1 LAQGRFRRASLSAWS
16 RAAGRAR
23 KADWWAVAGEL
34 VIVVFGILIA
44 FQLDRWSEGWRGA
57 KDRSAYLERLVEE
70 SDANVAAL
78 SELDKQ
84 FGEVTGEVGRM
95 ARAIDDPARRTA
107 LRFTRDRA
115 CRALQMPA
123 PKLQTAALE
132 ESGNPAA
139 LQLVP
144 DPTLRRLIH
153 RAAAQTRYAERQI
166 EYFRDTFQRFGVQFD
181 PHANWSVDE
190 ASGEIGCSVDFEGLA
205 REPGARTLLTRIYRD
220 RRVFGDIHESQI
232 EAQRAVGRRAACLLD
247 GSC

>member
-1 LAQGRFRRASLSAWS
+1 MTRIRFRTAALSAWS

-34 VIVVFGILIA
+34 VIVVVGILIA

-57 KDRSAYLERLVEE
+57 KDRSAYLQRLVEE
-70 SDANVAAL
+70 SEANVTAL
-78 SELDKQ
+78 TRLDKQ
-84 FGEVTGEVGRM
+84 FGEVTQEVGRM
-95 ARAIDDPARRTA
+95 ARVVDDPARRGA
-107 LRFTRDRA
+107 LRFVGDRA

-123 PKLQTAALE
+123 SKLQTAALE
-132 ESGNPAA
+132 ETGNPAA

-153 RAAAQTRYAERQI
+153 AAAAETRYADRQI

-190 ASGEIGCSVDFEGLA
+190 KSGKIGCSVDFEALA
-205 REPGARTLLTRIYRD
+205 HEPGARTLLTRIYRD
-220 RRVFGDIHESQI
+220 RLVFGDIHAAQI
-232 EAQRAVGRRAACLLD
+232 KAQRAVGLRAACLLD

>member
-1 LAQGRFRRASLSAWS
+1 M
-16 RAAGRAR
+16 
-23 KADWWAVAGEL
+23 AGEL
-34 VIVVFGILIA
+34 VIVVVGILIA

-78 SELDKQ
+78 TDLDKQ
-84 FGEVTGEVGRM
+84 FGEVTEEVGRM
-95 ARAIDDPARRTA
+95 ARAVDDPARRA
-107 LRFTRDRA
+107 AMRFTGDRA

-123 PKLQTAALE
+123 SKLQTSALE

-144 DPTLRRLIH
+144 DPALRRLIH
-153 RAAAQTRYAERQI
+153 RAAGQTRYADRQI

-181 PHANWSVDE
+181 PYSNWSVDPE
-190 ASGEIGCSVDFEGLA
+190 SGEIGCRVDFEALA
-205 REPGARTLLTRIYRD
+205 REPRVRTLLTRIYRD
-220 RRVFGDIHESQI
+220 RLRWGEIHADQI
-232 EAQRAVGRRAACLLD
+232 ETQRDVGRRAACLLD